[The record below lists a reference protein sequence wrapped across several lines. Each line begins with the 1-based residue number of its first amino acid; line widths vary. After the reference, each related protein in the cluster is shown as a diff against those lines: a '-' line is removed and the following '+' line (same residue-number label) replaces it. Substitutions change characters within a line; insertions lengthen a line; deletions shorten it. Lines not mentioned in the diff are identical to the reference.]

1 VIPRRALVLAA
12 GLGSRLRA
20 LAGDLPKPLVPVAGA
35 PIIAH
40 TLRWLAESGVEDV
53 FVNLNYQPLMVRHA
67 LGDGAAFGLRI
78 AYLQEPQLLGTAGA
92 LANVPDD
99 GEPLLVVYGDS
110 LVRLDLAELAACHR
124 RAGAE
129 ATIALFDQTRHPH
142 TGVAGGRVR
151 TDAAGRVVAFV
162 EGGEAETSSLVNAG
176 VYLLEPAVAALARA
190 RAPGD
195 FGRDVFPTM
204 LAEGRRLGAYLIGD
218 EGYCLGMDT
227 PQSFAAGEALL
238 AEGRVALT

>member
-20 LAGDLPKPLVPVAGA
+20 VAGNLPKPLVPVAGA

-40 TLRWLAESGVEDV
+40 TLRWLAASGVEDV
-53 FVNLNYQPLMVRHA
+53 FVNLHYQPLMVRQA

-78 AYLQEPQLLGTAGA
+78 TYLHEPRLLGTAGA

-99 GEPLLVVYGDS
+99 GQTLLVVYGDS
-110 LVRLDLAELAACHR
+110 LVRLDLAELAVAHH

-142 TGVAGGRVR
+142 TGIAGGLVR
-151 TDAAGRVVAFV
+151 TDAAGRIVAFV

-176 VYLLEPAVAALARA
+176 VYMIDPAAADLARA
-190 RAPGD
+190 RTPSD
-195 FGRDVFPTM
+195 FGRDVFPAM
-204 LAEGRRLGAYLIGD
+204 LAQGRRLGAYLIGD
-218 EGYCLGMDT
+218 DGYCLGMDT
-227 PQSFAAGEALL
+227 PESFAAGEALL
-238 AEGRVALT
+238 AQGKVALS